1 MRYIGDNRESAKIMG
16 IKIDRTMLLVFM
28 LNGLFAAFA
37 GLIGILINSYYW
49 PMYEGGYLLIIL
61 AAVFVGGTSVFGGS
75 GTIFGT
81 FIGALIVGS
90 LGAGIVAIGLADF
103 WTEMVYGLIIVISTA
118 IYAVLGRS
126 RRLG

>member
-61 AAVFVGGTSVFGGS
+61 AAVFVGGTSVFGGT
-75 GTIFGT
+75 GTIFRT
-81 FIGALIVGS
+81 RIGVLIVS
-90 LGAGIVAIGLADF
+90 SFSTGIVAIGLANF
-103 WTEMVYGLIIVISTA
+103 WTEMVFGVIIVIATA
-118 IYAVLGRS
+118 IYSLLCRI
-126 RRLG
+126 RKL